1 MIEIKNLNIS
11 FGDKV
16 ILNNAS
22 FHTSPGVLTIIRGKS
37 GSGKSTFLKA
47 FQFAYECE
55 YIYEGQRIDELDPDS
70 RQQFIYDH
78 MVNVPQIPLFIEGM
92 TIEEHIKQLVK
103 LGYQRNDIYEEKFG
117 IASLK
122 KKYPR
127 NLSGG
132 EKTRV
137 AIYLAI
143 MSQPEILILDEP
155 TAALDASY
163 AIEMIK
169 YLKEYAEEGHYVIVA
184 THDQRMIE
192 EADVLY
198 KVDQTLILEKEN
210 KRETSLISQIP
221 HNHKLFT
228 LRFSHRT
235 FRIVMNILVAF
246 TMIICA
252 YSYNVYGHYNASY
265 EQKINTIASRDLTV
279 YKEKMSNDY
288 YSYNGSE
295 FPMTQSDYK
304 KIKSVKNIE
313 SVKWRYEK
321 KYNDVMILGLDTET
335 QLKYQEA
342 KLTGKKCNQTINL
355 VSMQVYEDEDDYT
368 NLTVKH
374 NDNKGVYI
382 SNQLLSNQDI
392 SVDSINMDDLKLK
405 FYLPVPM
412 YDASGITQ
420 MGIDSEGSD
429 YVDVN
434 TVLVDLV
441 EVELPV
447 RGILKEGTEISSNS
461 YNGTGSIYVPR
472 SVVNQY
478 RKTYHAT
485 QSKVLYGV
493 PGAEGT
499 DYKYYEGSLPSTYT
513 MSDVDQVVV
522 ETPWKPGAYTVR
534 VDSLKNIDQVTKQLE
549 KLGFNVEGAF
559 VDNSAINKILS
570 NNKQVLIQFMII
582 VFVLLYGFYFYL
594 KYLILKEE
602 KQTRDF
608 LYNLGFT
615 TKRINKSFYMTYI
628 KNSILLGV
636 LGIVLLEVFIEFVI
650 RIHIYSLIIPVT
662 KMLILLFFTAAFI
675 IEFFIP
681 TLIQMIMKKSKGT
694 VMNRQYEMTRRKQKK

>member
-55 YIYEGQRIDELDPDS
+55 YIYEGQRMDELDQDS

-163 AIEMIK
+163 ALQMIK

-288 YSYNGSE
+288 YSYDGSE

-304 KIKSVKNIE
+304 KIKSVKSIE
-313 SVKWRYEK
+313 NVNWRYEK
-321 KYNDVMILGLDTET
+321 EYNDVMILGLDTET

-405 FYLPVPM
+405 FYLPIPM

-420 MGIDSEGSD
+420 TGIDLEGSE

-461 YNGTGSIYVPR
+461 YSGTNNIYVPR
-472 SVVNQY
+472 SVIDQY
-478 RKTYHAT
+478 RKAYHAT

-493 PGAEGT
+493 PAAEGT

-559 VDNSAINKILS
+559 VDNSAINKLLS
-570 NNKQVLIQFMII
+570 SNKQVLIQFMII

-615 TKRINKSFYMTYI
+615 TKRINKSFSLTYI
-628 KNSILLGV
+628 KNSLMLAVLGV
-636 LGIVLLEVFIEFVI
+636 VLLEVFIEFVI

-662 KMLILLFFTAAFI
+662 KMLILLFFMAAFI
-675 IEFFIP
+675 IEFLIP

-694 VMNRQYEMTRRKQKK
+694 VMNR

>member
-22 FHTSPGVLTIIRGKS
+22 FHTYPGVLTIIRGKS

-55 YIYEGQRIDELDPDS
+55 YIYEGQRVDELDQDS

-210 KRETSLISQIP
+210 KRETPLISQIP

-321 KYNDVMILGLDTET
+321 EYNDVMILGLDTET

-355 VSMQVYEDEDDYT
+355 VSMQAYEDEDDYT

-405 FYLPVPM
+405 FYLPIPM

-420 MGIDSEGSD
+420 TGIDLEGSE

-472 SVVNQY
+472 SVINQY

-513 MSDVDQVVV
+513 MSDVDQVIV

-570 NNKQVLIQFMII
+570 NNKKVLIQFMII
-582 VFVLLYGFYFYL
+582 VFILLYGFYFYL

-615 TKRINKSFYMTYI
+615 TKRINKSFSLTYI
-628 KNSILLGV
+628 KNSLMLAVLGV
-636 LGIVLLEVFIEFVI
+636 VLLEVFIEFVI

-662 KMLILLFFTAAFI
+662 KILILLFFTAAFI

-694 VMNRQYEMTRRKQKK
+694 VMNR

>member
-55 YIYEGQRIDELDPDS
+55 YIYEGQRMDELDQES

-103 LGYQRNDIYEEKFG
+103 LGYQRNGIYEEKFG

-137 AIYLAI
+137 AICLAI

-304 KIKSVKNIE
+304 KIRSVKNVE

-321 KYNDVMILGLDTET
+321 EYDDVMRLGLDTET
-335 QLKYQEA
+335 ELKYQEA

-405 FYLPVPM
+405 FYLPIPM

-461 YNGTGSIYVPR
+461 YSGTGSIYVPR

-559 VDNSAINKILS
+559 VDNSAINKLLS
-570 NNKQVLIQFMII
+570 NNKQVLMQFMII

-615 TKRINKSFYMTYI
+615 TKRISKSFSLTYI
-628 KNSILLGV
+628 KNSLILAV

-662 KMLILLFFTAAFI
+662 KMLILLFFMAAFI

-694 VMNRQYEMTRRKQKK
+694 VMNR

>member
-103 LGYQRNDIYEEKFG
+103 LGYQRNNIYEEKFG

-210 KRETSLISQIP
+210 QRETSLISQIP
-221 HNHKLFT
+221 HNHKLFN

-252 YSYNVYGHYNASY
+252 YSYNIYGHYNASY

-321 KYNDVMILGLDTET
+321 EYNDVMILGLDTET

-355 VSMQVYEDEDDYT
+355 VSMQVYDNEDDYT

-472 SVVNQY
+472 SVIDQY
-478 RKTYHAT
+478 RKKHRAT

-549 KLGFNVEGAF
+549 KLGFNVEGVF
-559 VDNSAINKILS
+559 VDNSAINKLPS

-594 KYLILKEE
+594 KYFILKEE

-615 TKRINKSFYMTYI
+615 TKRISKSFSLTYI
-628 KNSILLGV
+628 KNSLILAV

-662 KMLILLFFTAAFI
+662 KMLILLFFMAAFI

-694 VMNRQYEMTRRKQKK
+694 VMNR

>member
-210 KRETSLISQIP
+210 QRETSLISQIP
-221 HNHKLFT
+221 HNHKLFN

-252 YSYNVYGHYNASY
+252 YSYNIYGHYNASY

-304 KIKSVKNIE
+304 KIKSVKNVE

-321 KYNDVMILGLDTET
+321 EYDDVMMLGLDTET

-405 FYLPVPM
+405 FYLPIPM

-420 MGIDSEGSD
+420 TGIDLEGSE

-559 VDNSAINKILS
+559 VDNSAINKLLS

-615 TKRINKSFYMTYI
+615 TKRISKSFSLTYI
-628 KNSILLGV
+628 KNSLILAV

-694 VMNRQYEMTRRKQKK
+694 VMNR

>member
-55 YIYEGQRIDELDPDS
+55 YIYEGQRMDELDQDS

-210 KRETSLISQIP
+210 QRETSLISQIP
-221 HNHKLFT
+221 HNHKLFN

-252 YSYNVYGHYNASY
+252 YSYNIYGHYNASY

-304 KIKSVKNIE
+304 KIKSVKNVE

-321 KYNDVMILGLDTET
+321 EYDDVMMLGLDTET

-405 FYLPVPM
+405 FYLPIPM

-420 MGIDSEGSD
+420 TGIDLEGSE

-493 PGAEGT
+493 PAAEGT

-534 VDSLKNIDQVTKQLE
+534 VDSLKNIDKVTQELE
-549 KLGFNVEGAF
+549 KLGFNVEGVF
-559 VDNSAINKILS
+559 VDNSAINKLLS
-570 NNKQVLIQFMII
+570 NNKQVLMQFMII

-615 TKRINKSFYMTYI
+615 TKRISKSFSLTYI
-628 KNSILLGV
+628 KNSLILAV

-662 KMLILLFFTAAFI
+662 KMLILLFFMTAFI

-694 VMNRQYEMTRRKQKK
+694 VMNR

>member
-321 KYNDVMILGLDTET
+321 EYNDVMILGLDTET

-405 FYLPVPM
+405 FYLPIPM

-420 MGIDSEGSD
+420 TGIDLEGSE

-461 YNGTGSIYVPR
+461 YSGTNNIYVPR
-472 SVVNQY
+472 SVIDQY
-478 RKTYHAT
+478 RKAYHAT

-493 PGAEGT
+493 PAAEGT
-499 DYKYYEGSLPSTYT
+499 DYKYYEGSLPSTYI

-559 VDNSAINKILS
+559 VDNNAINKLLS
-570 NNKQVLIQFMII
+570 NNKQVLMQFMII

-615 TKRINKSFYMTYI
+615 TKRISKSFSLTYI
-628 KNSILLGV
+628 KNSLILAV

-662 KMLILLFFTAAFI
+662 KMLILLFFMVAFI

-694 VMNRQYEMTRRKQKK
+694 VMNR

>member
-103 LGYQRNDIYEEKFG
+103 LGYQRNDTYEEKFG

-122 KKYPR
+122 KKCPR

-221 HNHKLFT
+221 HNHKLFN

-252 YSYNVYGHYNASY
+252 YSYNIYGHYNESY

-313 SVKWRYEK
+313 SVKWHYEK
-321 KYNDVMILGLDTET
+321 EYNDVMILGLDTET

-355 VSMQVYEDEDDYT
+355 VSMQVYDNEDDYT

-461 YNGTGSIYVPR
+461 YSGTSSIYVPR
-472 SVVNQY
+472 SVIDQY
-478 RKTYHAT
+478 RKKHRAT

-493 PGAEGT
+493 PGEEGM
-499 DYKYYEGSLPSTYT
+499 DYTYYEGSLPSTYT

-534 VDSLKNIDQVTKQLE
+534 VDSLKNIDKVTQELE
-549 KLGFNVEGAF
+549 KLGFNVEGVF
-559 VDNSAINKILS
+559 VDNSAINKLLS

-681 TLIQMIMKKSKGT
+681 AFIQMIMKNQKG
-694 VMNRQYEMTRRKQKK
+694 Q

>member
-78 MVNVPQIPLFIEGM
+78 MVNVPQIPLFVEGM

-210 KRETSLISQIP
+210 QRETSLISQIP
-221 HNHKLFT
+221 HNHKLFN

-321 KYNDVMILGLDTET
+321 EYNDVMILGLDTET

-405 FYLPVPM
+405 FYLPIPM

-420 MGIDSEGSD
+420 TGIDLEGSE

-434 TVLVDLV
+434 TVLVDLI

-461 YNGTGSIYVPR
+461 YSGTGSIYVPR
-472 SVVNQY
+472 SVIDQY
-478 RKTYHAT
+478 RKAYHAT

-493 PGAEGT
+493 PAAEGT

-559 VDNSAINKILS
+559 VDNSAINKLLS
-570 NNKQVLIQFMII
+570 NNKQVLMQFMII

-615 TKRINKSFYMTYI
+615 TKRISKSFSLTYI
-628 KNSILLGV
+628 KNSLILAV

-662 KMLILLFFTAAFI
+662 KMLILLFFMAAFI

-694 VMNRQYEMTRRKQKK
+694 VMNR

>member
-37 GSGKSTFLKA
+37 GSGKSTFLKT

-55 YIYEGQRIDELDPDS
+55 YIYEGQRMDELDQES

-103 LGYQRNDIYEEKFG
+103 LGYQRTGIYEEKFG
-117 IASLK
+117 IDSLR

-137 AIYLAI
+137 AICLAI

-252 YSYNVYGHYNASY
+252 YSYNIYGHYNESY

-288 YSYNGSE
+288 YSYDGSE

-304 KIKSVKNIE
+304 KIKSVKSIE
-313 SVKWRYEK
+313 NVNWRYEK
-321 KYNDVMILGLDTET
+321 EYDDVMMHGLDTET

-342 KLTGKKCNQTINL
+342 KLTGKKCNQTISL
-355 VSMQVYEDEDDYT
+355 GSMQVYGDEDDYT

-382 SNQLLSNQDI
+382 SNQLLSNQDV

-559 VDNSAINKILS
+559 VDNSAINKLLS

-582 VFVLLYGFYFYL
+582 VFILLYGFYFYL

-662 KMLILLFFTAAFI
+662 KMLILLFFMAAFI

-694 VMNRQYEMTRRKQKK
+694 VMNR

>member
-55 YIYEGQRIDELDPDS
+55 YIYEGQRIDEQDQDS

-103 LGYQRNDIYEEKFG
+103 LGYQRNNIYEEKFG

-252 YSYNVYGHYNASY
+252 YSYNIYGHYNESY

-304 KIKSVKNIE
+304 KIKSVKSIE
-313 SVKWRYEK
+313 NVNWRYEK
-321 KYNDVMILGLDTET
+321 EYDDVMMHGLDTET

-342 KLTGKKCNQTINL
+342 KLKGKKCNQTL
-355 VSMQVYEDEDDYT
+355 SLGSMQVYGDEDDYT

-382 SNQLLSNQDI
+382 SNQLLSNQDV

-420 MGIDSEGSD
+420 MGIDSEGSE

-434 TVLVDLV
+434 TVLVDIV

-522 ETPWKPGAYTVR
+522 ETPWKPSAYTVR

-559 VDNSAINKILS
+559 VDNSAINKLLS

-615 TKRINKSFYMTYI
+615 TKRISKSFSLTYI
-628 KNSILLGV
+628 KNSLILAV

-662 KMLILLFFTAAFI
+662 KMLILLFFMAAFI

-694 VMNRQYEMTRRKQKK
+694 VMNR

>member
-55 YIYEGQRIDELDPDS
+55 YIYEGQRMDELDQDS

-304 KIKSVKNIE
+304 KIKSVKNVE

-321 KYNDVMILGLDTET
+321 EYDDVMMLGLDTET

-405 FYLPVPM
+405 FYLPIPM

-420 MGIDSEGSD
+420 TGIDLEGSE

-534 VDSLKNIDQVTKQLE
+534 VDSLKNIDKVTQELE
-549 KLGFNVEGAF
+549 KLGFNVEGVF
-559 VDNSAINKILS
+559 VDNSAINKLLS
-570 NNKQVLIQFMII
+570 NNKQVLMQFMII

-615 TKRINKSFYMTYI
+615 TKRISKSFSLTYI
-628 KNSILLGV
+628 KNSLILAV

-662 KMLILLFFTAAFI
+662 KMLILLFFMAAFI

-694 VMNRQYEMTRRKQKK
+694 VMNR

>member
-47 FQFAYECE
+47 FQCTYECE
-55 YIYEGQRIDELDPDS
+55 YIYEGQKIDELDPDS

-137 AIYLAI
+137 AICLAI

-210 KRETSLISQIP
+210 QRETSLISQIP
-221 HNHKLFT
+221 HNHKLFN

-252 YSYNVYGHYNASY
+252 YSYNIYGHYNESY

-288 YSYNGSE
+288 YSYDGSE

-304 KIKSVKNIE
+304 KIKSVKSIE
-313 SVKWRYEK
+313 SVNWRYEK
-321 KYNDVMILGLDTET
+321 EYDGVMILGLDTET
-335 QLKYQEA
+335 QFKYQKA
-342 KLTGKKCNQTINL
+342 KLIGKKCNQTINL
-355 VSMQVYEDEDDYT
+355 VSMQVYGDEDDYT

-374 NDNKGVYI
+374 NGNKGVYI
-382 SNQLLSNQDI
+382 SNQLLANQDV
-392 SVDSINMDDLKLK
+392 SVDSINMNDLKLK
-405 FYLPVPM
+405 FYLPIPM
-412 YDASGITQ
+412 YDASGIRQ
-420 MGIDSEGSD
+420 MGIDLEGSD

-434 TVLVDLV
+434 TVLVNLV

-447 RGILKEGTEISSNS
+447 RGILKEGIEISSNS
-461 YNGTGSIYVPR
+461 YSGTGSIYVPR

-499 DYKYYEGSLPSTYT
+499 DYKYYEGLLPSTYT
-513 MSDVDQVVV
+513 MSDVDQVIV

-559 VDNSAINKILS
+559 VDNSAINKLLS

-628 KNSILLGV
+628 KNSILLGA
-636 LGIVLLEVFIEFVI
+636 LGIVLLEVFIELVV

-662 KMLILLFFTAAFI
+662 KMLILLFFIAAFI
-675 IEFFIP
+675 IEFLIP
-681 TLIQMIMKKSKGT
+681 ILIQMIMKNQKGL
-694 VMNRQYEMTRRKQKK
+694 

>member
-55 YIYEGQRIDELDPDS
+55 YIYEGQRMDELNQDS

-78 MVNVPQIPLFIEGM
+78 MVKVPQIPLFIEGM

-103 LGYQRNDIYEEKFG
+103 LGYQRNNIYEEKFG

-304 KIKSVKNIE
+304 KIRSVKNIE

-321 KYNDVMILGLDTET
+321 EYNDVMILGLDTET

-355 VSMQVYEDEDDYT
+355 VSMQVYDNEDDYT

-382 SNQLLSNQDI
+382 SNQLLPNQDI

-461 YNGTGSIYVPR
+461 YNGIGSIYVPR

-534 VDSLKNIDQVTKQLE
+534 VDSLKNIDKVTQELE
-549 KLGFNVEGAF
+549 KLGFNVEGVF
-559 VDNSAINKILS
+559 VDNSAINKLLS

-615 TKRINKSFYMTYI
+615 TKRISKSFSLTYI
-628 KNSILLGV
+628 KNSLILAV

-694 VMNRQYEMTRRKQKK
+694 VMNR

>member
-22 FHTSPGVLTIIRGKS
+22 FHTSPGVLTIIKGKS

-55 YIYEGQRIDELDPDS
+55 YIYEGQRMDELDQDS

-210 KRETSLISQIP
+210 QRETSLISQIP
-221 HNHKLFT
+221 HNHKLFN

-252 YSYNVYGHYNASY
+252 YSYNIYGHYNASY

-304 KIKSVKNIE
+304 KIKSVKNVE

-321 KYNDVMILGLDTET
+321 EYDDVMMLGLDTET

-405 FYLPVPM
+405 FYLPIPM

-420 MGIDSEGSD
+420 TGIDLEGSE

-534 VDSLKNIDQVTKQLE
+534 VDSLKNIDKVTQELE
-549 KLGFNVEGAF
+549 KLGFNVEGVF
-559 VDNSAINKILS
+559 VDNSAINKLLS
-570 NNKQVLIQFMII
+570 NNKQVLMQFMII

-615 TKRINKSFYMTYI
+615 TKRINKSFSLTYI
-628 KNSILLGV
+628 KNSLMLAVLGV
-636 LGIVLLEVFIEFVI
+636 VLLEVFIEFVI

-694 VMNRQYEMTRRKQKK
+694 VMNR

>member
-1 MIEIKNLNIS
+1 MRCIKVIEIKNLNIS

-55 YIYEGQRIDELDPDS
+55 YIYEGQRMDELNQDS

-78 MVNVPQIPLFIEGM
+78 MVKVPQIPLFIEGM

-137 AIYLAI
+137 AICLAI

-184 THDQRMIE
+184 IHDQRMIE

-221 HNHKLFT
+221 HNHKLFN

-295 FPMTQSDYK
+295 IPMTQSDYK

-321 KYNDVMILGLDTET
+321 EYNDVMILGLDTET

-392 SVDSINMDDLKLK
+392 SVDSINIDDLKLK
-405 FYLPVPM
+405 FYLPIPM

-461 YNGTGSIYVPR
+461 YDGTGSIYVPR

-534 VDSLKNIDQVTKQLE
+534 VDSLKNIDKVTQELE
-549 KLGFNVEGAF
+549 KLCFNVEGVF
-559 VDNSAINKILS
+559 VDNSAINKLLS
-570 NNKQVLIQFMII
+570 NNKQVLMQFMII

-615 TKRINKSFYMTYI
+615 TKRISKSFSLTYI
-628 KNSILLGV
+628 KNSLILAV

-662 KMLILLFFTAAFI
+662 KMLILLFFMAAFI

-694 VMNRQYEMTRRKQKK
+694 VMNR

>member
-1 MIEIKNLNIS
+1 MRCIKVIEIRNLNIS

-16 ILNNAS
+16 ILKNAS

-103 LGYQRNDIYEEKFG
+103 LGYQRNDTYEEKFG

-137 AIYLAI
+137 AICLAI

-221 HNHKLFT
+221 HNHKLFN

-252 YSYNVYGHYNASY
+252 YSYNIYGHYNESY

-288 YSYNGSE
+288 YSYDGSE

-304 KIKSVKNIE
+304 KIKSVKSIE
-313 SVKWRYEK
+313 SVNWRYEK
-321 KYNDVMILGLDTET
+321 EYDGVMILGLDTET
-335 QLKYQEA
+335 QFKYQKV

-355 VSMQVYEDEDDYT
+355 VSMQVYGDEDDYT

-374 NDNKGVYI
+374 NCNKGVYI
-382 SNQLLSNQDI
+382 SNQLLANQGI
-392 SVDSINMDDLKLK
+392 SVDSINMNDLKLK
-405 FYLPVPM
+405 FYLPIPM
-412 YDASGITQ
+412 YDASGIRQ
-420 MGIDSEGSD
+420 MGIDLEGSD

-434 TVLVDLV
+434 TVLVNLV

-447 RGILKEGTEISSNS
+447 RGILKEGIEISSNS
-461 YNGTGSIYVPR
+461 YSGTGSIYVPR

-499 DYKYYEGSLPSTYT
+499 DYKYYEGLLPSTYT
-513 MSDVDQVVV
+513 MSDVDQVIV

-559 VDNSAINKILS
+559 VDNSAINKLLS

-602 KQTRDF
+602 KQTRNF

-615 TKRINKSFYMTYI
+615 TKRINNSFNLTYI
-628 KNSILLGV
+628 KNSLMLAV
-636 LGIVLLEVFIEFVI
+636 LGIVLLELSLEAFIKLQ
-650 RIHIYSLIIPVT
+650 IHSFIMPVT
-662 KMLILLFFTAAFI
+662 LGIVLLFFVASFI

-681 TLIQMIMKKSKGT
+681 TFIQMIMK
-694 VMNRQYEMTRRKQKK
+694 NQKVL

>member
-37 GSGKSTFLKA
+37 GSGKSTFLKT

-103 LGYQRNDIYEEKFG
+103 LGYQRNKIYEEKFG

-137 AIYLAI
+137 AICLAV

-163 AIEMIK
+163 ALEMIK

-210 KRETSLISQIP
+210 QRETSLISQIP

-252 YSYNVYGHYNASY
+252 YSYNIYGHYNESY

-288 YSYNGSE
+288 YSYDGSE

-304 KIKSVKNIE
+304 KIKSVKSIE
-313 SVKWRYEK
+313 SVNWRYEK
-321 KYNDVMILGLDTET
+321 GYDDVMMHGLDTET
-335 QLKYQEA
+335 QLKYQKA
-342 KLTGKKCNQTINL
+342 KLTGKKCNQTISL
-355 VSMQVYEDEDDYT
+355 GSMQVYGDEDDYT

-382 SNQLLSNQDI
+382 SNQLLSNQDV

-513 MSDVDQVVV
+513 MSDVNQVVV

-559 VDNSAINKILS
+559 VDNSAINKLLS

-636 LGIVLLEVFIEFVI
+636 LGIVLLEVFIEFVV
-650 RIHIYSLIIPVT
+650 RIHIYSLIMPVT
-662 KMLILLFFTAAFI
+662 KMLILLFFIAAFI
-675 IEFFIP
+675 IEFLIP
-681 TLIQMIMKKSKGT
+681 TLIQMIMK
-694 VMNRQYEMTRRKQKK
+694 NQKVL

>member
-55 YIYEGQRIDELDPDS
+55 YIYEGQRMDELNQDS

-78 MVNVPQIPLFIEGM
+78 MVKVPQIPLFIEGM

-137 AIYLAI
+137 AICLAI

-184 THDQRMIE
+184 IHDQRMIE

-221 HNHKLFT
+221 HNHKLFN
-228 LRFSHRT
+228 LRFSHRI

-295 FPMTQSDYK
+295 IPMTQSDYK

-321 KYNDVMILGLDTET
+321 EYNDVMILGLDTET

-392 SVDSINMDDLKLK
+392 SVDSINIDDLKLK
-405 FYLPVPM
+405 FYLPIPM

-534 VDSLKNIDQVTKQLE
+534 VDSLKNIDKVTQELE
-549 KLGFNVEGAF
+549 KLCFNVEGVF
-559 VDNSAINKILS
+559 VDNSAINKLLS
-570 NNKQVLIQFMII
+570 NNKQVLMQFMII

-615 TKRINKSFYMTYI
+615 TKRISKSFSLTYI
-628 KNSILLGV
+628 KNSLILAV

-662 KMLILLFFTAAFI
+662 KMLILLFFMAAFI

-694 VMNRQYEMTRRKQKK
+694 VMNR

>member
-163 AIEMIK
+163 ALQMIK

-210 KRETSLISQIP
+210 QRETSLISQIP
-221 HNHKLFT
+221 HNHKLFN

-321 KYNDVMILGLDTET
+321 EYNDVMILGLDTET

-405 FYLPVPM
+405 FYLPIPM

-420 MGIDSEGSD
+420 TGIDLEGSE

-434 TVLVDLV
+434 TVLVDLI

-461 YNGTGSIYVPR
+461 YSGTRSIYVPR
-472 SVVNQY
+472 SVINQY

-493 PGAEGT
+493 PGEEGM
-499 DYKYYEGSLPSTYT
+499 DYTYYEGSLPSTYT
-513 MSDVDQVVV
+513 MSDVDQVIV

-559 VDNSAINKILS
+559 VDNSAINKLLS

-615 TKRINKSFYMTYI
+615 TKRINKSFSLTYI
-628 KNSILLGV
+628 KNSLMLAVLGV
-636 LGIVLLEVFIEFVI
+636 VLLEVFIEFVI

-694 VMNRQYEMTRRKQKK
+694 VMNR

>member
-1 MIEIKNLNIS
+1 MIEIRKLNIS

-37 GSGKSTFLKA
+37 GSGKSTFLKT

-137 AIYLAI
+137 AICLAI

-155 TAALDASY
+155 TASLDASY
-163 AIEMIK
+163 ALEMIK

-210 KRETSLISQIP
+210 KRETSLISQIS

-304 KIKSVKNIE
+304 KIKSVKNIK

-321 KYNDVMILGLDTET
+321 EYNDVMILGLDTET

-355 VSMQVYEDEDDYT
+355 VSMQVYEGEDDYT

-405 FYLPVPM
+405 FYLPIPM

-420 MGIDSEGSD
+420 TGIDLEGSE

-434 TVLVDLV
+434 TVLVGLV

-478 RKTYHAT
+478 RKKHRAT

-493 PGAEGT
+493 PGEEGM
-499 DYKYYEGSLPSTYT
+499 DYTYYEGSLPSTYT

-534 VDSLKNIDQVTKQLE
+534 VDSLKNIDKVTQELE
-549 KLGFNVEGAF
+549 KLGFNVEGVF
-559 VDNSAINKILS
+559 VDNSAINKLLS

-615 TKRINKSFYMTYI
+615 TKRISKSFSLTYI
-628 KNSILLGV
+628 KNSLILAV

-662 KMLILLFFTAAFI
+662 KMLILLFFMAAFI

-694 VMNRQYEMTRRKQKK
+694 VMNR

>member
-22 FHTSPGVLTIIRGKS
+22 FHTSPGVLTIIKGKS

-55 YIYEGQRIDELDPDS
+55 YIYEGQRMDELDQDS

-78 MVNVPQIPLFIEGM
+78 MINVPQIPLFVEGM

-221 HNHKLFT
+221 HNHKLFN

-304 KIKSVKNIE
+304 KIRSVKNVE

-321 KYNDVMILGLDTET
+321 EYDDVMILGLDTET

-355 VSMQVYEDEDDYT
+355 VSMQVYDNEDDYT

-420 MGIDSEGSD
+420 TGIDLEGSE

-461 YNGTGSIYVPR
+461 YSGTRSIYVPR
-472 SVVNQY
+472 SVINQY
-478 RKTYHAT
+478 RKTYYAT

-493 PGAEGT
+493 PGEEGM
-499 DYKYYEGSLPSTYT
+499 DYTYYEGSLPSTYT

-534 VDSLKNIDQVTKQLE
+534 VDSLKNIDKVTQELE
-549 KLGFNVEGAF
+549 KLGFNVEGVF
-559 VDNSAINKILS
+559 VDNSAINKLIS
-570 NNKQVLIQFMII
+570 NNQKVLIQFMII

-615 TKRINKSFYMTYI
+615 TKRISKSFSLTYI
-628 KNSILLGV
+628 KNSLILAV

-694 VMNRQYEMTRRKQKK
+694 VMSR

>member
-16 ILNNAS
+16 ILDNAS
-22 FHTSPGVLTIIRGKS
+22 FHTFPGVLTIIRGKS
-37 GSGKSTFLKA
+37 GSGKSTFLKT

-55 YIYEGQRIDELDPDS
+55 YIYEGQRIDEQDQDS

-103 LGYQRNDIYEEKFG
+103 LGYQRNNIYEEKFG

-210 KRETSLISQIP
+210 QRETSLISQIP
-221 HNHKLFT
+221 HNHKLFN

-252 YSYNVYGHYNASY
+252 YSYNIYGHYNASY

-321 KYNDVMILGLDTET
+321 EYNDVMILGLDTET

-342 KLTGKKCNQTINL
+342 KLTGKKCNQTISL
-355 VSMQVYEDEDDYT
+355 GSMQVYGDEDDYT

-382 SNQLLSNQDI
+382 SNQLLSNQDV

-472 SVVNQY
+472 SVIDQY
-478 RKTYHAT
+478 RKKHRAT

-499 DYKYYEGSLPSTYT
+499 DYKYYEESLPSTYT

-549 KLGFNVEGAF
+549 KLGFNVEGVF
-559 VDNSAINKILS
+559 VDNSAINKLLS

-615 TKRINKSFYMTYI
+615 TKRISKSFSLTYI
-628 KNSILLGV
+628 KNSLILAV

-694 VMNRQYEMTRRKQKK
+694 VMNR

>member
-22 FHTSPGVLTIIRGKS
+22 FHTSPGVLTIIKGKS

-55 YIYEGQRIDELDPDS
+55 YIYEGRRMDELDQDS

-184 THDQRMIE
+184 THDKRMIE

-221 HNHKLFT
+221 HNHKLFN

-321 KYNDVMILGLDTET
+321 EYNDVMILGLDTET

-405 FYLPVPM
+405 FYLPIPM

-420 MGIDSEGSD
+420 TGIDLEGSE

-434 TVLVDLV
+434 TVLVDLI

-513 MSDVDQVVV
+513 MSDVDQVIV

-534 VDSLKNIDQVTKQLE
+534 VDSLKNIDKVTQELE
-549 KLGFNVEGAF
+549 KLGFNVEGVF
-559 VDNSAINKILS
+559 VDNSAINKLLS
-570 NNKQVLIQFMII
+570 NNKQVLMQFMII

-615 TKRINKSFYMTYI
+615 TKRINKSFSLTYI
-628 KNSILLGV
+628 KNSLMLAV

-662 KMLILLFFTAAFI
+662 KMLILLFFIAAFI

-694 VMNRQYEMTRRKQKK
+694 VMNR

>member
-22 FHTSPGVLTIIRGKS
+22 FHTFPGVLTIIKGKS
-37 GSGKSTFLKA
+37 GSGKSTFLKT

-55 YIYEGQRIDELDPDS
+55 YIYEGQRIDEQDQDS

-184 THDQRMIE
+184 THDKRMIE

-252 YSYNVYGHYNASY
+252 YSYNIYGHYNASY

-321 KYNDVMILGLDTET
+321 EYDDVMILGLDTET

-355 VSMQVYEDEDDYT
+355 VSMQVYDNEDDYT

-405 FYLPVPM
+405 FYLPIPM

-420 MGIDSEGSD
+420 TGIDLEGSE

-461 YNGTGSIYVPR
+461 YSGTRSIYVPR
-472 SVVNQY
+472 SVINQY

-493 PGAEGT
+493 PGEEGM
-499 DYKYYEGSLPSTYT
+499 DYTYYEGSLPSTYT

-534 VDSLKNIDQVTKQLE
+534 VDSLKNIDKVTQELE
-549 KLGFNVEGAF
+549 KLGFNVEGVF
-559 VDNSAINKILS
+559 VDNSAINKLLS

-615 TKRINKSFYMTYI
+615 TKRISKSFSLTYI
-628 KNSILLGV
+628 KNSLILAV

-694 VMNRQYEMTRRKQKK
+694 VMNR

>member
-22 FHTSPGVLTIIRGKS
+22 FHTFPGVLTIIRGKS
-37 GSGKSTFLKA
+37 GSGKSTFLKT

-55 YIYEGQRIDELDPDS
+55 YIYEGQRIDEQDQDS

-137 AIYLAI
+137 AICLAI

-184 THDQRMIE
+184 THDKRMIE

-210 KRETSLISQIP
+210 KRETSLISQIS

-321 KYNDVMILGLDTET
+321 EYNDVMILGLDTET

-405 FYLPVPM
+405 FYLPIPM

-420 MGIDSEGSD
+420 TGIDLEGSE

-461 YNGTGSIYVPR
+461 YSGTRSIYVPR
-472 SVVNQY
+472 SVINQY

-493 PGAEGT
+493 PGEEGM
-499 DYKYYEGSLPSTYT
+499 DYTYYEGSLPSTYT

-534 VDSLKNIDQVTKQLE
+534 VDSLKNIDKVTQELE
-549 KLGFNVEGAF
+549 KLGFNVEGVF
-559 VDNSAINKILS
+559 VDNSAINKLIS
-570 NNKQVLIQFMII
+570 NNQKVLIQFMII

-615 TKRINKSFYMTYI
+615 TKRISKSFSLTYI
-628 KNSILLGV
+628 KNSLILAV

-694 VMNRQYEMTRRKQKK
+694 VMNR

>member
-37 GSGKSTFLKA
+37 GSGKSTFLKT

-55 YIYEGQRIDELDPDS
+55 YIYEGQRIDEQDQDS

-103 LGYQRNDIYEEKFG
+103 LGYQRNDTYEENFG
-117 IASLK
+117 IDSLK

-210 KRETSLISQIP
+210 QRETSLISQIP
-221 HNHKLFT
+221 HNHKLFN

-252 YSYNVYGHYNASY
+252 YSYNIYGHYNESY

-321 KYNDVMILGLDTET
+321 EYNDVMILGLDTET

-355 VSMQVYEDEDDYT
+355 VSMQVYDNEDDYT

-405 FYLPVPM
+405 FYLPIPM

-420 MGIDSEGSD
+420 TGIDLEGSE

-461 YNGTGSIYVPR
+461 YSGTSSIYVPR
-472 SVVNQY
+472 SVIDQY
-478 RKTYHAT
+478 RKKHRAT

-493 PGAEGT
+493 PGEEGM
-499 DYKYYEGSLPSTYT
+499 DYTYYEGSLPSTYT

-534 VDSLKNIDQVTKQLE
+534 VDSLKNIDKVTQELE
-549 KLGFNVEGAF
+549 KLGFNVEGVF
-559 VDNSAINKILS
+559 VDNSAINKLLS
-570 NNKQVLIQFMII
+570 NNKQVLMQFMII

-615 TKRINKSFYMTYI
+615 TKRISKSFSLTYI
-628 KNSILLGV
+628 KNSLILAV

-681 TLIQMIMKKSKGT
+681 AFIQMIMKNQKGL
-694 VMNRQYEMTRRKQKK
+694 

>member
-22 FHTSPGVLTIIRGKS
+22 FHTYPGVLTIIRGKS

-55 YIYEGQRIDELDPDS
+55 YIYEGQRVDELDQDS

-210 KRETSLISQIP
+210 KRETPLISQIP

-279 YKEKMSNDY
+279 YKEKMGNDY

-321 KYNDVMILGLDTET
+321 EYNDVMILGLDTET

-342 KLTGKKCNQTINL
+342 KLTGKKCNQTISL
-355 VSMQVYEDEDDYT
+355 GSMQIYGDEDDYT

-405 FYLPVPM
+405 FYLPIPM

-420 MGIDSEGSD
+420 TGIDLEGSE

-472 SVVNQY
+472 SVINQY

-493 PGAEGT
+493 PGEEGM
-499 DYKYYEGSLPSTYT
+499 DYTYYEGSLPSTYT
-513 MSDVDQVVV
+513 MSDVDQVIV

-559 VDNSAINKILS
+559 VDNSAINKLIS
-570 NNKQVLIQFMII
+570 NNQKVLIQFMII

-615 TKRINKSFYMTYI
+615 TKRINKSFSLTYI
-628 KNSILLGV
+628 KNSLMLAVLGV
-636 LGIVLLEVFIEFVI
+636 VLLEVFIEFVI

-662 KMLILLFFTAAFI
+662 KILILLFFTAAFI

-694 VMNRQYEMTRRKQKK
+694 VMNR

>member
-321 KYNDVMILGLDTET
+321 EYNDVMILGLDTET

-405 FYLPVPM
+405 FYLPIPM

-420 MGIDSEGSD
+420 TGIDLEGSE

-461 YNGTGSIYVPR
+461 YSGTNNIYVPR
-472 SVVNQY
+472 SVIDQY
-478 RKTYHAT
+478 RKAYHAT

-493 PGAEGT
+493 PAAEGT

-534 VDSLKNIDQVTKQLE
+534 VDSLLKNIDQVTKQLE

-559 VDNSAINKILS
+559 VDNNAINKLLS
-570 NNKQVLIQFMII
+570 NNKQVLMQFMII

-615 TKRINKSFYMTYI
+615 TKRISKSFSLTYI
-628 KNSILLGV
+628 KNSLILAV

-662 KMLILLFFTAAFI
+662 KMLILLFFMVAFI

-694 VMNRQYEMTRRKQKK
+694 VMNR

>member
-16 ILNNAS
+16 ILDNAS
-22 FHTSPGVLTIIRGKS
+22 FHTFPGVLTIIRGKS
-37 GSGKSTFLKA
+37 GSGKSTFLKT

-55 YIYEGQRIDELDPDS
+55 YIYEGQRIDEQDQDS

-210 KRETSLISQIP
+210 QRETSLILQIP
-221 HNHKLFT
+221 HNHKLFN

-252 YSYNVYGHYNASY
+252 YSYNIYGHYNASY
-265 EQKINTIASRDLTV
+265 EQKINIIASRDLTV

-321 KYNDVMILGLDTET
+321 EYDDVMILGLDTET

-355 VSMQVYEDEDDYT
+355 VSMQVYDNEDDYT

-405 FYLPVPM
+405 FYLPIPM

-420 MGIDSEGSD
+420 TGIDLEGSE

-478 RKTYHAT
+478 RKKHRAT

-493 PGAEGT
+493 PGEEGM
-499 DYKYYEGSLPSTYT
+499 DYTYYEGSLPSTYT

-534 VDSLKNIDQVTKQLE
+534 VDSLKNIDKVTQELE
-549 KLGFNVEGAF
+549 KLGFNVEGVF
-559 VDNSAINKILS
+559 VDNSAINKLLS

-615 TKRINKSFYMTYI
+615 TKRISKSFSLTYI
-628 KNSILLGV
+628 KNSLILAV

-662 KMLILLFFTAAFI
+662 KMLILLFFIAAFI

-681 TLIQMIMKKSKGT
+681 AFIQMIMKNQKGL
-694 VMNRQYEMTRRKQKK
+694 

>member
-22 FHTSPGVLTIIRGKS
+22 FHTFPGVLTIIRGKS
-37 GSGKSTFLKA
+37 GSGKSTFLKT

-55 YIYEGQRIDELDPDS
+55 YIYEGQRIDEQDQDS

-184 THDQRMIE
+184 THDKRMIE

-210 KRETSLISQIP
+210 KRETSLISQIS

-321 KYNDVMILGLDTET
+321 EYDDVMILGLDTET
-335 QLKYQEA
+335 QLKHQEA

-355 VSMQVYEDEDDYT
+355 VSMQVYDNEDDYT

-405 FYLPVPM
+405 FYLPIPM

-420 MGIDSEGSD
+420 TGIDLEGSE

-478 RKTYHAT
+478 RKKHRAT

-493 PGAEGT
+493 PGEEGM
-499 DYKYYEGSLPSTYT
+499 DYTYYEGSLPSTYT
-513 MSDVDQVVV
+513 MGDVDQVVV

-534 VDSLKNIDQVTKQLE
+534 VDSLKNIDKVTQELE
-549 KLGFNVEGAF
+549 KLGFNVEGVF
-559 VDNSAINKILS
+559 VDNSAINKLLS
-570 NNKQVLIQFMII
+570 NNKQVF
-582 VFVLLYGFYFYL
+582 
-594 KYLILKEE
+594 
-602 KQTRDF
+602 
-608 LYNLGFT
+608 
-615 TKRINKSFYMTYI
+615 
-628 KNSILLGV
+628 
-636 LGIVLLEVFIEFVI
+636 
-650 RIHIYSLIIPVT
+650 
-662 KMLILLFFTAAFI
+662 
-675 IEFFIP
+675 
-681 TLIQMIMKKSKGT
+681 
-694 VMNRQYEMTRRKQKK
+694 

>member
-37 GSGKSTFLKA
+37 GSGKSTFLKT

-55 YIYEGQRIDELDPDS
+55 YIYEGQRIDEQDQDS

-103 LGYQRNDIYEEKFG
+103 LGYQRNDTYEEKFG

-137 AIYLAI
+137 AICLAI

-228 LRFSHRT
+228 LRFSHHT

-252 YSYNVYGHYNASY
+252 YSYNIYGHYNASY

-304 KIKSVKNIE
+304 KIRSVKNVE

-321 KYNDVMILGLDTET
+321 EYDDVMRLGLDTET
-335 QLKYQEA
+335 ELKYQEA

-355 VSMQVYEDEDDYT
+355 VSMQVYDNEDDYT

-382 SNQLLSNQDI
+382 SNQLLSNQDV

-559 VDNSAINKILS
+559 VDNSAINKLLS

-615 TKRINKSFYMTYI
+615 TKRISKSFSLTYI
-628 KNSILLGV
+628 KNSLILAV

-662 KMLILLFFTAAFI
+662 KMLILLFFMAAFI

-694 VMNRQYEMTRRKQKK
+694 VMNR

>member
-1 MIEIKNLNIS
+1 MIEIKNLNMS
-11 FGDKV
+11 FSDKV

-22 FHTSPGVLTIIRGKS
+22 FHTYPGVLTIIRGKS

-55 YIYEGQRIDELDPDS
+55 YIYEGQKVDELDQDS

-210 KRETSLISQIP
+210 KRETPLISQIP

-265 EQKINTIASRDLTV
+265 EQKINTIASGDLTV
-279 YKEKMSNDY
+279 YKEKMGNDY

-321 KYNDVMILGLDTET
+321 EYNDVMILGLDTET

-355 VSMQVYEDEDDYT
+355 VSMQVYDNEDDYT

-405 FYLPVPM
+405 FYLPIPM

-420 MGIDSEGSD
+420 TGIDLEGSE

-559 VDNSAINKILS
+559 VDNSAINKLIS
-570 NNKQVLIQFMII
+570 NNQKVLIQFMII

-615 TKRINKSFYMTYI
+615 TKRISKSFSLTYI
-628 KNSILLGV
+628 KNSLILAV

-662 KMLILLFFTAAFI
+662 KMLILLFFIAAFI

-694 VMNRQYEMTRRKQKK
+694 VMNR

>member
-37 GSGKSTFLKA
+37 GSGKSTFLKT

-55 YIYEGQRIDELDPDS
+55 YIYEGQRIDEQDQDS

-103 LGYQRNDIYEEKFG
+103 LGYQRNGIYEEKFG
-117 IASLK
+117 IDSLR

-137 AIYLAI
+137 AICLAI

-169 YLKEYAEEGHYVIVA
+169 CLKEYAEEGHYVIVA

-210 KRETSLISQIP
+210 KRETSLIAQIP

-228 LRFSHRT
+228 LHFSHRT

-321 KYNDVMILGLDTET
+321 EYDDVMRLGLDSET

-355 VSMQVYEDEDDYT
+355 VSMQVYDNEDDYT

-405 FYLPVPM
+405 FYLPIPM

-420 MGIDSEGSD
+420 TGIDLEGSE

-461 YNGTGSIYVPR
+461 YSGTKSIYVPR
-472 SVVNQY
+472 SVINQY

-493 PGAEGT
+493 PGEEGM
-499 DYKYYEGSLPSTYT
+499 DYTYYEGSLPSTYT

-534 VDSLKNIDQVTKQLE
+534 VDSLKNIDKVTQELE
-549 KLGFNVEGAF
+549 KLGFNVEGVF
-559 VDNSAINKILS
+559 VDNSAINKLIS
-570 NNKQVLIQFMII
+570 NNQKVLIQFMII

-615 TKRINKSFYMTYI
+615 TKRINNSFNLTYI
-628 KNSILLGV
+628 KNSLMLAVLGV
-636 LGIVLLEVFIEFVI
+636 VLLEVFIEFVI

-662 KMLILLFFTAAFI
+662 KMLILLFFMAAFI

-694 VMNRQYEMTRRKQKK
+694 VMNR

>member
-22 FHTSPGVLTIIRGKS
+22 FHTFPGVLTIIKGKS
-37 GSGKSTFLKA
+37 GSGKSTFLKT

-55 YIYEGQRIDELDPDS
+55 YIYEGQRIDEQDQDS

-184 THDQRMIE
+184 THDKRMIE

-252 YSYNVYGHYNASY
+252 YSYNIYGHYNASY

-321 KYNDVMILGLDTET
+321 EYNDVMILGLDTET

-405 FYLPVPM
+405 FYLPIPM

-420 MGIDSEGSD
+420 TGIDLEGSE

-461 YNGTGSIYVPR
+461 YSGTKSIYVPR
-472 SVVNQY
+472 SVINQY

-493 PGAEGT
+493 PGEEGM
-499 DYKYYEGSLPSTYT
+499 DYTYYEGSLPSTYT

-534 VDSLKNIDQVTKQLE
+534 VDSLKNIDKVTQELE
-549 KLGFNVEGAF
+549 KLGFNVEGVF
-559 VDNSAINKILS
+559 VDNSAINKLIS
-570 NNKQVLIQFMII
+570 NNQKVLIQFMII

-615 TKRINKSFYMTYI
+615 TKRISKSFSLTYI
-628 KNSILLGV
+628 KNSLILAV

-662 KMLILLFFTAAFI
+662 KMLILLFFMAAFI

-694 VMNRQYEMTRRKQKK
+694 VMNR

>member
-22 FHTSPGVLTIIRGKS
+22 FHTSPGVLTIIKGKS

-55 YIYEGQRIDELDPDS
+55 YIYEGQRMDELDQDS

-221 HNHKLFT
+221 HNHKLFN

-252 YSYNVYGHYNASY
+252 YSYNIYGHYNASY

-304 KIKSVKNIE
+304 KIKSVKNVE

-321 KYNDVMILGLDTET
+321 EYDDVMMLGLDTET

-405 FYLPVPM
+405 FYLPIPM

-420 MGIDSEGSD
+420 TGIDLEGSE

-534 VDSLKNIDQVTKQLE
+534 VDSLKNIDKVTQELE
-549 KLGFNVEGAF
+549 KLGFNVEGVF
-559 VDNSAINKILS
+559 VDNSAINKLLS
-570 NNKQVLIQFMII
+570 NNKQVLMQFMII

-615 TKRINKSFYMTYI
+615 TKRISKSFSLTYI
-628 KNSILLGV
+628 KNSLILAV

-662 KMLILLFFTAAFI
+662 KMLILLFFMAAFI

-694 VMNRQYEMTRRKQKK
+694 VMNR

>member
-288 YSYNGSE
+288 YSYDGSE

-304 KIKSVKNIE
+304 KIKSVKSIE
-313 SVKWRYEK
+313 NVNWRYEK
-321 KYNDVMILGLDTET
+321 EYNDVMILGLDTET

-405 FYLPVPM
+405 FYLPIPM

-420 MGIDSEGSD
+420 TGIDLEGSE

-461 YNGTGSIYVPR
+461 YSGTNNIYVPR

-559 VDNSAINKILS
+559 VDNSAINKLLS

-615 TKRINKSFYMTYI
+615 TKRINKSFSLTYI
-628 KNSILLGV
+628 KNSLMLAVLGV
-636 LGIVLLEVFIEFVI
+636 VLLEVFIEFVI

-694 VMNRQYEMTRRKQKK
+694 VMNR